1 MICGIKGK
9 AVKTGDTYVMIE
21 TKSGLSYKVMVS
33 AQTAKILR
41 ETDTEEISLFT
52 ELRVREDGMDLFG
65 FLTEEE
71 KRFFEMLVTV
81 SGVGPKA
88 AMAILSIGP
97 VDRTM
102 AAIAE
107 GKTEMLTK
115 SFGIGKKTAE
125 RIVIELKDKVKKI
138 EGSAVGDWDDDAY
151 EALIKLGY
159 RRETAREAMKD
170 FPAGLTTEEKI
181 REAIRK
187 MK

>member
-1 MICGIKGK
+1 MICGLKGK
-9 AVKTGDTYVMIE
+9 AMKIGDTYAVIE
-21 TKSGLSYKVMVS
+21 TGCGISYKVIVS
-33 AQTAKILR
+33 VQTTRMLR
-41 ETDTEEISLFT
+41 ESNAEEISLFT

-65 FLTEEE
+65 FLTEDER
-71 KRFFEMLVTV
+71 RFFELLHSV

-97 VDRTM
+97 ADRTM

-125 RIVIELKDKVKKI
+125 RVVIELKDKVKHI

-170 FPAGLTTEEKI
+170 VLTGLTTEEKI
-181 REAIRK
+181 REAIKK